1 MPRKKNRKVSIYVSG
16 TFLDMQS
23 ERDALRYSVMPKVN
37 EFAEKY
43 GPCYSVEIIDLRWGI
58 NTANVS
64 EEKQNEKVLR
74 ACLNEIDHCRPF
86 FLGLIGDKY
95 GFTPPREHIE
105 DALKAAAVPFSP
117 TDPDNMSITALEIEY
132 GMLHPDGEP
141 PPICLFYFRKSPD
154 YSVMSKTTR
163 EIYLDNDE
171 NLTKLN
177 KLKMKIRD
185 NFGKDITEYD
195 AKSIDNELFVDG
207 RWPDM
212 VAADIITKL
221 RMEWGEPP
229 KKSLNWKVDERY
241 AQETFRESR
250 TAHFAGRNTAIEFLE
265 AFCLGERTTPQLLMI
280 QGEIGS
286 GKSGLLCKVM
296 DKIEDKCLL
305 LPFSCGISSRSS
317 LVENML
323 RYFIFLLCEKLEV
336 EDDSD
341 TITKYQDLKDRFIE
355 LIWVAG
361 NKKLQ
366 VVAVVDALDRLG
378 GSDEARKMQ
387 WISGRLPENF
397 RMLCSIID
405 GPEIDAIKQLDGKV
419 QSIPPIGEKDIA
431 WIIRSI
437 AGRHHKEFPQKVVDC
452 ILEKRVGLEPDSP
465 YYAAQN
471 PLYVSLIAQLLA
483 MMDSSDFDTVMKK
496 YEKSYN
502 DSLEKFMLKLI
513 TDTPGDPE
521 GAYLAILKRLELTND
536 PIFVRGVCGLI
547 AISRSGLRVDDL
559 TGAFENVETLETK
572 FNSANFSW
580 LRQMLRDHF
589 ARGDM
594 LQWDFA
600 HQSLRRAIKKN
611 WSVEELEQ
619 LNNGLIDYF
628 RDILAKAN
636 DNFAAREI
644 MHQLCWADRP
654 DIAAE
659 VIAEHYDRHGT
670 ALARGL
676 ADVYNEYA
684 GGPEFLKKVPESAGK
699 VDEAKRWIVAKC
711 IREVL
716 PLLPEDSRPFRLEL
730 MLAAIAIIEN
740 VEDVTTWRELSAG
753 EETVADIYMEIGQ
766 TKKAGEYYERRFRL
780 YGGNAI
786 FRFPK

>member
-355 LIWVAG
+355 LM
-361 NKKLQ
+361 
-366 VVAVVDALDRLG
+366 ALPTLWW
-378 GSDEARKMQ
+378 E
-387 WISGRLPENF
+387 
-397 RMLCSIID
+397 
-405 GPEIDAIKQLDGKV
+405 
-419 QSIPPIGEKDIA
+419 
-431 WIIRSI
+431 
-437 AGRHHKEFPQKVVDC
+437 RH
-452 ILEKRVGLEPDSP
+452 I
-465 YYAAQN
+465 
-471 PLYVSLIAQLLA
+471 
-483 MMDSSDFDTVMKK
+483 
-496 YEKSYN
+496 
-502 DSLEKFMLKLI
+502 
-513 TDTPGDPE
+513 
-521 GAYLAILKRLELTND
+521 
-536 PIFVRGVCGLI
+536 
-547 AISRSGLRVDDL
+547 
-559 TGAFENVETLETK
+559 
-572 FNSANFSW
+572 
-580 LRQMLRDHF
+580 
-589 ARGDM
+589 
-594 LQWDFA
+594 
-600 HQSLRRAIKKN
+600 
-611 WSVEELEQ
+611 
-619 LNNGLIDYF
+619 
-628 RDILAKAN
+628 
-636 DNFAAREI
+636 
-644 MHQLCWADRP
+644 
-654 DIAAE
+654 
-659 VIAEHYDRHGT
+659 
-670 ALARGL
+670 
-676 ADVYNEYA
+676 
-684 GGPEFLKKVPESAGK
+684 
-699 VDEAKRWIVAKC
+699 
-711 IREVL
+711 
-716 PLLPEDSRPFRLEL
+716 
-730 MLAAIAIIEN
+730 
-740 VEDVTTWRELSAG
+740 
-753 EETVADIYMEIGQ
+753 
-766 TKKAGEYYERRFRL
+766 
-780 YGGNAI
+780 
-786 FRFPK
+786 